1 MLAIMDLIFEFSAWD
16 FLIVDFAI
24 LYIKSSNDILSG
36 VSKLDNILKVS
47 SMQKYKV
54 VLDD

>member
-1 MLAIMDLIFEFSAWD
+1 MLAIMDLIFEFSAWEL
-16 FLIVDFAI
+16 LIVDFAI

-54 VLDD
+54 VLDE